1 MHIIDRNEFP
11 VNINFAIA
19 ELQRSNFWK
28 VIEQKRDYAIFRARR
43 SYIVM
48 IIRDRNYFLESFK
61 TIDDAMPFIYG
72 MLI

>member
-11 VNINFAIA
+11 VNINFAIS

-28 VIEQKRDYAIFRARR
+28 VIERRRDYAIFKARR
-43 SYIVM
+43 SYIVV
-48 IIRDRNYFLESFK
+48 IIRDRSYFLESFK
-61 TIDDAMPFIYG
+61 TLNEAMPFVYG